1 MFLPITM
8 SDSELQEQFM
18 KLDNLVD
25 HHELSDELQ
34 SFDDLLGELQ
44 EQEEVAP
51 VKTPEPR
58 VHWRKRDIDGN
69 IVFARPRS
77 SRNQSNKADRVRK
90 TDPPITNCEVTFAPE
105 TVECFL
111 QDLQHSLSNTSDD
124 EASPL
129 GTSRDSLLAS
139 SNWGKRQSLFSER
152 WRAERP
158 RLVNTAVA
166 QENVATHICQQCGS
180 NPAAVRCCD
189 CRPRP
194 FFCADCDV
202 SMHTRH
208 VLHNRDAMTAG
219 FYQPL
224 PPTTFVVD
232 KALSH
237 SVRLVPVEIPDNIC
251 SCSSESLR
259 VSPGKNVAV
268 ITMNGRY
275 DLSMPELSCEACQAT
290 WAAGVVDLNRSDYW
304 PATLHFSTIYA
315 TDVFFSF
322 EEMKMAAPGLS
333 CQAFLRMLDQRTV
346 RFGRTGK
353 ISTDSFQKSFF
364 EWEAVRYEVDKI
376 CKEEPF
382 ICPACTPDMLAVSVD
397 GNRKHYR
404 FKNAARSEEQAI
416 FEDIFIAKDEDVTRF
431 VDYIHKT
438 SKHVSGR
445 GVCGGEWSAARETSQ
460 RSASKV
466 DEEGL
471 ELAVCRHGVLLCALN
486 MYRGEI
492 FAYPLYL
499 QEKLASRQITFFCM
513 DVTCKYWPYLQ
524 RVAKSCPELQH
535 LLNMKPFLSVF
546 HAKAHDF
553 KCEVK
558 WSGAYQDGA
567 GLTLGEEVEQCNA
580 FLSRIAVTTKHM
592 SKAGRIDM
600 LTLMAMRWNQQKFN
614 NLATAL
620 TRRYQKT
627 TKALQSQ
634 VQNLESMKAELAV
647 TESQL
652 EDWVNDVKE
661 WADATT
667 TTTTTNDVDAL
678 ANRIEV
684 LVASIKRRSQRLYKD
699 TDGNKGRARIRRKIR
714 EEKGILTS
722 VVEKYNG
729 MVPNTDTLCLET
741 ILSGDTA
748 WPWQL
753 PHSDFVDL
761 RTKRKAFDIIMSV
774 RRLQEEQK
782 ILVAEMDHH
791 WKYLLS
797 RAETLRELSYL
808 FGSETLKNSQCGL
821 SEEGLKG
828 LQSIIHRKL
837 HKIRDIRVQARECY
851 LKVLSGAENFLNNS
865 SADDYDSDFDIS
877 GDEL

>member
-1 MFLPITM
+1 MSK
-8 SDSELQEQFM
+8 SDSEIQEHLM
-18 KLDNLVD
+18 ILDNLVD
-25 HHELSDELQ
+25 DQELKDELQ
-34 SFDDLLGELQ
+34 SLDDLLGELQ
-44 EQEEVAP
+44 EEEAAAP

-58 VHWRKRDIDGN
+58 VEWRKRDITGN
-69 IVFARPRS
+69 IVYARPRS
-77 SRNQSNKADRVRK
+77 SRNQSNKADHIRK
-90 TDPPITNCEVTFAPE
+90 TDPPFIAPDTNCEVAFTPE

-111 QDLQHSLSNTSDD
+111 QDLQHSLSESSGD

-129 GTSRDSLLAS
+129 ETPKLLAS
-139 SNWGKRQSLFSER
+139 SNWSTRQSLFSER

-166 QENVATHICQQCGS
+166 QENVATRICQQCGR

-194 FFCADCDV
+194 FLCADCDV

-219 FYQPL
+219 FFQPL

-237 SVRLVPVEIPDNIC
+237 CVRLVPVEMPDKIC
-251 SCSSESLR
+251 GCSLESLR
-259 VSPGKNVAV
+259 VSPGKIVAV
-268 ITMNGRY
+268 VTMNGRH
-275 DLSMPELSCEACQAT
+275 DLSMPELVCEACQAT
-290 WAAGVVDLNRSDYW
+290 WTAGVADLNRSDYW
-304 PATLHFSTIYA
+304 PATLQFATVYA

-333 CQAFLRMLDQRTV
+333 CQAFLRMLNQRTV

-353 ISTDSFQKSFF
+353 ISADSFQKSFF
-364 EWEAVRYEVDKI
+364 EWEAVRFEVENI

-382 ICPACTPDMLAVSVD
+382 NCPACTPDMLAVSVD

-416 FEDIFIAKDEDVTRF
+416 FEGVFIAKDEDVKRF
-431 VDYIHKT
+431 VDHIHNT
-438 SKHVSGR
+438 TKHVSGR

-471 ELAVCRHGVLLCALN
+471 ELAVCRHGVLLSALN

-592 SKAGRIDM
+592 SKAGRTDM
-600 LTLMAMRWNQQKFN
+600 LTLMAMRWNQQKFD
-614 NLATAL
+614 NLAISL

-627 TKALQSQ
+627 TKSLQSQ
-634 VQNLESMKAELAV
+634 LQNLESMKAQLTV
-647 TESQL
+647 TASQL
-652 EDWVNDVKE
+652 EDWVNDVKD
-661 WADATT
+661 WAEAS
-667 TTTTTNDVDAL
+667 TTTTTNDADAL
-678 ANRIEV
+678 ASRIEV

-699 TDGNKGRARIRRKIR
+699 ADGNKGRARIRRKIR
-714 EEKGILTS
+714 EEKGHLTS
-722 VVEKYNG
+722 VVEKYNR
-729 MVPNTDTLCLET
+729 MVPITETLCLET
-741 ILSGDTA
+741 ILSGETA

-753 PHSDFVDL
+753 PHSESVDL
-761 RTKRKAFDIIMSV
+761 RTKRRAFDIIMSV
-774 RRLQEEQK
+774 RRLEEEQK

-791 WKYLLS
+791 WKSLS
-797 RAETLRELSYL
+797 TRSDTLRELSCL
-808 FGSETLKNSQCGL
+808 FSSETMKNSQCGL

-828 LQSIIHRKL
+828 LQSIILRKR
-837 HKIRDIRVQARECY
+837 HQIKEMKAQARDFY
-851 LKVLSGAENFLNNS
+851 LQVLSGAEDINFLYS
-865 SADDYDSDFDIS
+865 DSADEYDSDYEIS
-877 GDEL
+877 DDGL

>member
-1 MFLPITM
+1 M
-8 SDSELQEQFM
+8 SDSELQEQLM
-18 KLDNLVD
+18 ELDKLVD
-25 HHELSDELQ
+25 DQELNDELQ
-34 SFDDLLGELQ
+34 SLDDLIGELQ
-44 EQEEVAP
+44 EEKEVAP

-58 VHWRKRDIDGN
+58 VRWRKRDIDGN
-69 IVFARPRS
+69 IVYARPRS
-77 SRNQSNKADRVRK
+77 SRNQSNKADPIRK
-90 TDPPITNCEVTFAPE
+90 SDPPINAPATNCEVTFAPE
-105 TVECFL
+105 AVESFL

-124 EASPL
+124 EASSL
-129 GTSRDSLLAS
+129 ETSRGPLLAS
-139 SNWGKRQSLFSER
+139 SNWSTRQSLFSER
-152 WRAERP
+152 WRTERP
-158 RLVNTAVA
+158 RLVNTAA
-166 QENVATHICQQCGS
+166 AHENVATRICQQCGS
-180 NPAAVRCCD
+180 NPAAVRCSD
-189 CRPRP
+189 CRPQP
-194 FFCADCDV
+194 FFCAQCDV

-237 SVRLVPVEIPDNIC
+237 CVRLVPVEIPYKIC
-251 SCSSESLR
+251 DCSRESLR
-259 VSPGKNVAV
+259 VSPGKTVAV

-290 WAAGVVDLNRSDYW
+290 WAAGVGDLNLSDYW
-304 PATLHFSTIYA
+304 PATLHFATIYA

-346 RFGRTGK
+346 RFGRCGK
-353 ISTDSFQKSFF
+353 ISKDSFQKSFF

-382 ICPACTPDMLAVSVD
+382 ICPACSPDMLAVSVD
-397 GNRKHYR
+397 GNRKHYH
-404 FKNAARSEEQAI
+404 FKNAARSEEKAI
-416 FEDIFIAKDEDVTRF
+416 FEDVFIAKDEDVTRF

-460 RSASKV
+460 GSASKV

-471 ELAVCRHGVLLCALN
+471 ELAVCRHGVLLRALN

-499 QEKLASRQITFFCM
+499 QEKLASRQIHLFCM

-592 SKAGRIDM
+592 SKAGRTDM
-600 LTLMAMRWNQQKFN
+600 LTLMAMRWNQQ
-614 NLATAL
+614 
-620 TRRYQKT
+620 
-627 TKALQSQ
+627 
-634 VQNLESMKAELAV
+634 
-647 TESQL
+647 
-652 EDWVNDVKE
+652 
-661 WADATT
+661 
-667 TTTTTNDVDAL
+667 
-678 ANRIEV
+678 
-684 LVASIKRRSQRLYKD
+684 RS
-699 TDGNKGRARIRRKIR
+699 
-714 EEKGILTS
+714 
-722 VVEKYNG
+722 
-729 MVPNTDTLCLET
+729 TL
-741 ILSGDTA
+741 
-748 WPWQL
+748 WPS
-753 PHSDFVDL
+753 H
-761 RTKRKAFDIIMSV
+761 
-774 RRLQEEQK
+774 
-782 ILVAEMDHH
+782 
-791 WKYLLS
+791 
-797 RAETLRELSYL
+797 
-808 FGSETLKNSQCGL
+808 
-821 SEEGLKG
+821 
-828 LQSIIHRKL
+828 
-837 HKIRDIRVQARECY
+837 
-851 LKVLSGAENFLNNS
+851 
-865 SADDYDSDFDIS
+865 
-877 GDEL
+877 